1 MQRILI
7 LLSALVLAATSAFA
21 QNRRSP
27 QHIRAAVAQKL
38 GAQRAATLQP
48 VIEREAVAVL
58 SSPTTATGEA
68 EGFALISY
76 SVNTPVVLAY
86 GEQSFDPENPSP
98 EFLYLLDLYEQAVE
112 AAERGDDSFL
122 LAVASTAEDVE
133 AESYAAAD
141 LGTPESDETWPTVSP
156 MLTTTWAQGSPYYD
170 QCPIY
175 YNTSSRCVTGCV
187 ATAMAQVLNYYK
199 MPKTMHGSKTYGYYV
214 QKNDGTNVRV
224 DYSFDYGATTF
235 DWANMANK
243 YGTGNT
249 TVQKQAVATLMYAC
263 GVAAGMHYSPGESW
277 ANPWVA
283 DDAVN
288 CFMDGLRAEH
298 SSFDVERIK
307 RELQAGHPVM
317 YTGSRE
323 GGGSHC
329 FVVDGCRSDG
339 YFHCNMGWG
348 GGSDGYYLP
357 TNMCN
362 YSTGNYID
370 IIYPSDEVPTYTP
383 MAELRNKFATAAVTA
398 ATTVEPGK
406 WYVAWNAGRSGSPMS
421 NGVGKEITNTSL
433 IPEGTATSICAPQ
446 LVRLVNSDYGSGY
459 YIQTGLGDYFGNF
472 STWGPGKA
480 TSSGATTFTLMPI
493 EGSAGYFGIR
503 GSGNYYLDTNGPGS
517 TVVNWGAEPPADKYS
532 NKSWQFYPV
541 EFSDTDPSAGLGIGT
556 GANFDNTKFYTL
568 KNTGYSQGYLV
579 ALGEDDAHP
588 TLRGVTQDHKENGLL
603 AGALY
608 HDAPDEYNH
617 GYYWQILT
625 EGNKQYLVNYGTG
638 KYLASTGDQ
647 KPYVFT
653 DQKTPINIVRMA
665 DGTFRFNS
673 STEEKSFL
681 CAATN
686 LQNPAAFWTYDD
698 AGSIWQV
705 EETEVPRPYVGV
717 QTLLLSHSSAILF
730 SGQTQSLTV
739 TVLPT
744 NATDAS
750 VNWSSSNTAVATV
763 NASGLVTAVA
773 KGEAVITATS
783 VDNAE
788 VTASF
793 SVQVIGK
800 QQQSGLTALTEDKIF
815 LLRNLSTGTYAY
827 SRGYL
832 VALSDDDEHP
842 TLRGVEVAHPTHGC
856 YDDAYKDAPDFF
868 SPYSYWQIFTDGSDR
883 YLYNIGVGKFL
894 TNEGDRTAYI
904 FTDNPTPINVSL
916 ASVGTFRFNVGTET
930 YSYLCAATHL
940 VNPAAYWTSTDT
952 GTYWSVEAVDGL
964 DIEAVDFFVAFG
976 DMSIGNL
983 TEVVGRLANGDA
995 TLSELDRVRKLV
1007 LRTRP
1012 NQ

>member
-1 MQRILI
+1 MQRIII
-7 LLSALVLAATSAFA
+7 LLSGLVLAATSAFA

-58 SSPTTATGEA
+58 SSPLTTTSEA
-68 EGFALISY
+68 GGFALISY
-76 SVNTPVVLAY
+76 SANTPVVLAY
-86 GEQSFDPENPSP
+86 GDQPFDPANPSP
-98 EFLYLLDLYEQAVE
+98 EFLYLLDVYEQAVE
-112 AAERGDDSFL
+112 AAERGDEAAPF
-122 LAVASTAEDVE
+122 AAE
-133 AESYAAAD
+133 AESNPADD
-141 LGTPESDETWPTVSP
+141 LGTPENDETWPNVSP

-170 QCPIY
+170 QCPIF

-199 MPKTMHGSKTYGYYV
+199 MPKAMHGQKTYGYYV

-224 DYSFDYGATTF
+224 DYSFDFGATTF
-235 DWANMANK
+235 DWANMKNH
-243 YGTGNT
+243 YGNSDTQA
-249 TVQKQAVATLMYAC
+249 QKNAVAELMYAC
-263 GVAAGMHYSPGESW
+263 GVATSMHYSPNESY
-277 ANPWVA
+277 ANTWVGT
-283 DDAVN
+283 DAIN

-298 SSFDVERIK
+298 AEFTTDRVIS
-307 RELQAGHPVM
+307 ELQAGHPVI
-317 YTGSRE
+317 YSGSRE
-323 GGGSHC
+323 GGGAHC
-329 FVVDGCRSDG
+329 FVIDGCKSDG
-339 YFHCNMGWG
+339 TLHLNLGWG
-348 GGSDGYYLP
+348 GSNDGYYLP
-357 TNMCN
+357 TNMAN
-362 YSTGNYID
+362 YSKSMGIECVW
-370 IIYPSDEVPTYTP
+370 PSDYVPTYTP
-383 MAELRNKFATAAVTA
+383 IHELAGKFATASTTP
-398 ATTVEPGK
+398 ATTIEAGK
-406 WYVAWNAGRSGSPMS
+406 WYALWNAGRAGSPIS
-421 NGVGKEITNTSL
+421 NGLGATITNTSL
-433 IPEGTATSICAPQ
+433 LPDGHPTDLCANQ
-446 LVRLVNSDYGSGY
+446 LIRLVSREAGGY
-459 YIQTGLGDYFGNF
+459 YIQTGLGDYFNRFYTYNSSG
-472 STWGPGKA
+472 T
-480 TSSGATTFTLMPI
+480 TSSPI
-493 EGSAGYFGIR
+493 GYFYLSSIEPGYFAIN
-503 GSGNYYLDTNGPGS
+503 SNSTCYLDTNGPGG
-517 TVVNWGAEPPADKYS
+517 TVVGWSTTKPTDKYS
-532 NKSWQFYPV
+532 NSSWIFYPV
-541 EFSDTDPSAGLGIGT
+541 ELTDTDPSAGLGIGS
-556 GANFDNTKFYTL
+556 GAVFDNNKYYTL

-579 ALGEDDAHP
+579 AIGEDDAHP

-608 HDAPDEYNH
+608 HDAPDIYNH

-638 KYLASTGDQ
+638 KYLANEGNQT
-647 KPYVFT
+647 KYVFT

-681 CAATN
+681 CAATH
-686 LQNPAAFWTYDD
+686 LENPAAFWTYDD
-698 AGSIWQV
+698 LGSIWQV
-705 EETEVPRPYVGV
+705 EETEVKRPYVGV

-773 KGEAVITATS
+773 KGEAIITATS

-800 QQQSGLTALTEDKIF
+800 QQQSGLTSLTEDKIF

-856 YDDAYKDAPDFF
+856 CDDAYKDAPDFF

-940 VNPAAYWTSTDT
+940 VNPAAYWNSTDT

-964 DIEAVDFFVAFG
+964 GIEPVDFFVAFG
-976 DMSIGNL
+976 DMSIGNV
-983 TEVVGRLANGDA
+983 TEVVGRLTNGDA

-1007 LRTRP
+1007 LRTKP